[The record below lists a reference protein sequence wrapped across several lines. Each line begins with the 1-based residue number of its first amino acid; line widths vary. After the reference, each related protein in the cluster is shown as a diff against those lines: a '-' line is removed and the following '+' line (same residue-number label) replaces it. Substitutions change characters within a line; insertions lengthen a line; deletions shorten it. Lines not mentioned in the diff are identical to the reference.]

1 MATPLSA
8 PLALSPPA
16 PAVTH
21 DVTIVTTRKLAQARV
36 LGVPPE
42 EFGIERGA
50 RSIRDC
56 NYCFHEVVTKT
67 ESQLIA
73 EGFDAEQ
80 IRALGD
86 YTGTSGIET
95 LARDTV
101 EEHFG
106 TGGGDVNKAARLVRV
121 TEHYVRI
128 DYEGDGR
135 ASLYQV
141 ITGGEEGEIL
151 RRNGAECIAP
161 FDVIPFAATTP
172 VPVTHRFFGRSIAD
186 LVMPLQREKTALK
199 RGALDNL
206 YLHNN
211 PRVEV
216 SESNAGPN
224 TLDDLLVSRPG
235 GVVRTKTPGGL
246 NWQVVPDI
254 TTSIYPMLQYLDA
267 ELETRTGL
275 AKQTQGLDANALQNQ
290 SATAVAQVFSASQ
303 MRIKLIA
310 RIMAEG
316 VRDIF
321 ALLHGT
327 IRKHGQQVQTVRLR
341 NAWVNVDPRSWR
353 TRDDMTINVGL
364 GTGGKAQQFA
374 QTMAIGNVQKELLSA
389 GKVNLVGDVQLYNT
403 ASELTR
409 IMGHKNPN
417 QFFNDPSAINPQ
429 TGQLLNPPPAPP
441 APPPDPKLIA
451 AQARTQID
459 AATSAHQAQLQ
470 AQKAQNEA
478 LHLQVKTQS
487 EIALAKV
494 KADLDAKLSVLDAH
508 LKAAMAQEKTRSYPP
523 GARKAK
529 DGHHYVA
536 DPSRPGKYLLVLHH
550 G

>member
-1 MATPLSA
+1 
-8 PLALSPPA
+8 
-16 PAVTH
+16 
-21 DVTIVTTRKLAQARV
+21 
-36 LGVPPE
+36 
-42 EFGIERGA
+42 
-50 RSIRDC
+50 
-56 NYCFHEVVTKT
+56 
-67 ESQLIA
+67 
-73 EGFDAEQ
+73 
-80 IRALGD
+80 
-86 YTGTSGIET
+86 
-95 LARDTV
+95 
-101 EEHFG
+101 
-106 TGGGDVNKAARLVRV
+106 
-121 TEHYVRI
+121 
-128 DYEGDGR
+128 
-135 ASLYQV
+135 
-141 ITGGEEGEIL
+141 
-151 RRNGAECIAP
+151 
-161 FDVIPFAATTP
+161 
-172 VPVTHRFFGRSIAD
+172 
-186 LVMPLQREKTALK
+186 MPLQREKTALK

-216 SESNAGPN
+216 AESSAGPN

-246 NWQVVPDI
+246 NWQAVPDI

-327 IRKHGQQVQTVRLR
+327 IRKHGQQIQIVRLR
-341 NAWVNVDPRSWR
+341 NAWVNVDPRNWK

-374 QTMAIGNVQKELLSA
+374 QTMAIANVQKELLSS
-389 GKVNLVGDVQLYNT
+389 GKANLVGDLQLYNT
-403 ASELTR
+403 AAELTR
-409 IMGHKNPN
+409 IMGHKNASR
-417 QFFNDPSAINPQ
+417 FFNDPSAVNPQ
-429 TGQLLNPPPAPP
+429 TGQLLHPPPTPP
-441 APPPDPKLIA
+441 ASPPDPKLLT
-451 AQARTQID
+451 AQARAQID
-459 AATSAHQAQLQ
+459 ASSAAHQAQLQ

-478 LHLQVKTQS
+478 IHLQVKTQS
-487 EIALAKV
+487 EIALAKI

-508 LKAAMAQEKTRSYPP
+508 LKAAIDTRKTQRSYPP
-523 GARKAK
+523 GARKAR

-536 DPSRPGKYLLVLHH
+536 DPSRPGKYLLVVPH